1 MEVAVVHRIVE
12 QHAAT
17 RGETL
22 AIVCGHEAATYREL
36 NVRANGIARQF
47 MQIGLRRGG
56 HATVRLAHG
65 MDLAAVLLAVLKAGA
80 SYTWIAGSG
89 CVRSVAISGQYAE
102 ASTHAHVVDLTSVLG
117 EPLRSGPNLP
127 VLTRATDTAT
137 VIGGLGDASP
147 MLVPHETLAALRRPA
162 IAARPQLWDG
172 DPSTFD
178 LWTGLLS
185 GATLSV
191 ESAPALINAA

>member
-1 MEVAVVHRIVE
+1 MEVAVVHRIIE

-22 AIVCGHEAATYREL
+22 AIVCGQEAATYREL
-36 NVRANGIARQF
+36 NVRANGMARHF

-65 MDLAAVLLAVLKAGA
+65 IDLAAVLLAVLKAGA

-89 CVRSVAISGQYAE
+89 CIRSVAISGQYTE
-102 ASTHAHVVDLTSVLG
+102 ESTPAHVVDLTPVLG
-117 EPLRSGPNLP
+117 EPLGSGPNLP

-137 VIGGLGDASP
+137 VIGGLSGGSP

-162 IAARPQLWDG
+162 VAARPQLWDG